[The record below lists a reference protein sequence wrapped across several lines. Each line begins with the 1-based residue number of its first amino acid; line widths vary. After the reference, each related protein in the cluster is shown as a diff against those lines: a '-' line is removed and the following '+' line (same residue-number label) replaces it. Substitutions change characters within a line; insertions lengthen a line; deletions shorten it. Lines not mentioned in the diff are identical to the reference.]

1 MEGDG
6 YRTSNQC
13 MKYGVLSLRRS
24 KLTSV
29 AISRHEVSTISG
41 LVAGLAFLS
50 GHADIDGAAETE
62 MNESKM
68 RNNGDVLPYLQ

>member
-41 LVAGLAFLS
+41 LVAGVTFLS
-50 GHADIDGAAETE
+50 DHADVDGAAETE
-62 MNESKM
+62 TNESKM

>member
-6 YRTSNQC
+6 YRTNNQC
-13 MKYGVLSLRRS
+13 MKLLSLRRS

-29 AISRHEVSTISG
+29 AISRREVSAISG
-41 LVAGLAFLS
+41 LVAGLTFLS
-50 GHADIDGAAETE
+50 GHTDVDGAAETE

-68 RNNGDVLPYLQ
+68 RNNGDVPPYLQ